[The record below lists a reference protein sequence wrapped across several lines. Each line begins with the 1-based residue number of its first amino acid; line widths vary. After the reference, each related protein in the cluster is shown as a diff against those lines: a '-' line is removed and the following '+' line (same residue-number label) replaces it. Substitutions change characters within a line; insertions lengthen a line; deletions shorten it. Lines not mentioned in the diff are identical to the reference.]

1 MSSGGGNRSDSVDL
15 LESDSLGQD
24 GRRRLSGGGLSES
37 KSRQSGDGEH
47 GELHLDS
54 SRFGVFLLMFWCD
67 LRTGYL
73 SVAKRW
79 VKVKRKYSGRIK
91 QDDGYPW

>member
-1 MSSGGGNRSDSVDL
+1 MSSGGGNRSDGVDL

-24 GRRRLSGGGLSES
+24 GRRRLSGGRLSES

-54 SRFGVFLLMFWCD
+54 SKFGVLFWC
-67 LRTGYL
+67 RSAHKL
-73 SVAKRW
+73 SKRREEMGASEAQVW
-79 VKVKRKYSGRIK
+79 R
-91 QDDGYPW
+91 